1 MDEQRLFEDM
11 GELKAGVF
19 NAVKGI
25 DVLRED
31 IKTLRTEQADIK
43 ETRVSLST
51 FRWVVGALSTT
62 MLTLFGIAIKLGLR
76 P

>member
-25 DVLRED
+25 DILRED